1 MLSSLQVKAQIQN
14 TVIYNDIKH
23 KSILHLM
30 PLHSDNTFR
39 GSNLKVFACLLKTTA
54 NELSLNRVY
63 IYMYLSL
70 IGVLLGGCGDRS
82 IRFRPALIFKE
93 YHVHIFL
100 NIFNDVLAEHK

>member
-1 MLSSLQVKAQIQN
+1 MLSSLQVKARIKN

-39 GSNLKVFACLLKTTA
+39 GSNLKVFAC
-54 NELSLNRVY
+54 SLNRVY

>member
-1 MLSSLQVKAQIQN
+1 MLSSLQVKARIQN

-39 GSNLKVFACLLKTTA
+39 GSNLKVFACL
-54 NELSLNRVY
+54 LNRVY